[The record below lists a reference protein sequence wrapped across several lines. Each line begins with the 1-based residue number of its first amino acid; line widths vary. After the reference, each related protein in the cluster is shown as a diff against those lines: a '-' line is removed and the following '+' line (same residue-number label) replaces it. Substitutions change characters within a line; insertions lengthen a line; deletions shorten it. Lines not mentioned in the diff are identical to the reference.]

1 MSRKALLK
9 RQPRPVEINGETV
22 MVRPLTL
29 REAGKFDE
37 LAKSGAG
44 KDLLAFMVATC
55 VTDADGEPLFAAD
68 DPEIEDIPTDV
79 IQQLSEAVTKI
90 SSGGKVETVAKN

>member
-37 LAKSGAG
+37 LVKAGAG
-44 KDLLAFMVATC
+44 TALLAFMVATC
-55 VTDADGEPLFAAD
+55 VTDADGQPLFSAD

-90 SSGGKVETVAKN
+90 SSGGKVETAAKN

>member
-29 REAGKFDE
+29 REAGQFDE
-37 LAKSGAG
+37 LAKAGATR
-44 KDLLAFMVATC
+44 DLLAFMVATC
-55 VTDADGEPLFAAD
+55 VTDEAGQPLFGKD

-90 SSGGKVETVAKN
+90 SSGGKVDTAAKN

>member
-55 VTDADGEPLFAAD
+55 VTDSNGEPLFAAD

-79 IQQLSEAVTKI
+79 IQQLSEAVQKI
-90 SSGGKVETVAKN
+90 SSPGKVETVAKN